1 MFWDA
6 ETMMQP
12 TIQMMA
18 PILRRVSEY
27 SALLLDSG
35 DPYMMAVFLPNQSDR
50 KPEQRAASQEPPAMD
65 ATMPP

>member
-18 PILRRVSEY
+18 PILRRVSEIT
-27 SALLLDSG
+27 LLDTDR